1 MASIKAY
8 YGRTYRGS
16 KNRFLDFLQKRIC
29 CDSQSGDF
37 YARKEDAG
45 DESGSYG

>member
-16 KNRFLDFLQKRIC
+16 KNRFLDFLQ
-29 CDSQSGDF
+29 SGDF